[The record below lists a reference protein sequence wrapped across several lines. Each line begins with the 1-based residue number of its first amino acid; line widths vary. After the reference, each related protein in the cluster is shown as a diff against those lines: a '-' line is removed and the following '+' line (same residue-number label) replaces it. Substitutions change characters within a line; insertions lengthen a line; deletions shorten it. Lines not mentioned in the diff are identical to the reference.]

1 MRVYLIAI
9 FFLFSLSS
17 CFETNEARLATQFD
31 TQGHRGARGRL
42 PENTLPA
49 FFEAID
55 QGMRTLEL
63 DVCISG
69 DSVVVVSH
77 EPWFNPKICLI
88 DSFGY
93 AEKES
98 LFQMDYAEIEKVDC
112 GSKGNIDFPSQ
123 VGMEAAKP
131 TLAEVIQETRRYAT
145 ENSKPL
151 PHYNIEIKTEPGQEG
166 RFTPEI
172 DVFVRLVIAEL
183 TRQDV
188 LDLVVIQSFD
198 VRPLQLLHEQ
208 YTEVPLAYLSASPL
222 SFKRE
227 MENLGFTP
235 DIYSPYHL
243 TLRPQTVQ
251 ALHAKG
257 MQVIPWTVNDVTR
270 MTELVGWGVDGII
283 TDYPDRLASVAP

>member
-1 MRVYLIAI
+1 MRVYLFAL
-9 FFLFSLSS
+9 FFIITLVS
-17 CFETNEARLATQFD
+17 CFETNEARLAVQFD

-49 FFEAID
+49 FFEALD

-63 DVCISG
+63 DLSVSA

-93 AEKES
+93 SEKES
-98 LFQMDYAEIEKVDC
+98 LFHLNYAEIAKVDC

-123 VGMEAAKP
+123 KRVVAVKP
-131 TLAEVIQETRRYAT
+131 TLAEVIQETRRYAI
-145 ENSKPL
+145 ENNRPF
-151 PHYNIEIKTEPGQEG
+151 PFYNVEIKTEPGKEG
-166 RFTPEI
+166 VFTPEI
-172 DVFVRLVIAEL
+172 EDFVRLVVAEL
-183 TRQDV
+183 SRQDV
-188 LDLVVIQSFD
+188 LDFTVIQSFD

-208 YTEVPLAYLSASPL
+208 YPSIPLAYLSATPL
-222 SFKRE
+222 SHKRE
-227 MENLGFTP
+227 IENLGFTP

-251 ALHAKG
+251 ALHAQG
-257 MQVIPWTVNDVTR
+257 MQVIPWTVNDVSR
-270 MTELVGWGVDGII
+270 MTELVGWGIDGII
-283 TDYPDRLASVAP
+283 SDYPDRLASVAP